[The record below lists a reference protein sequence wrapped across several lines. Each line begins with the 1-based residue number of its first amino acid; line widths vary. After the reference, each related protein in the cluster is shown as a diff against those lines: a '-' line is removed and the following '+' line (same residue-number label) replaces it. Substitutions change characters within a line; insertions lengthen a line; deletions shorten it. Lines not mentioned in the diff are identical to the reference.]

1 MRHSCLC
8 FGSAGVSFSTAVLSF
23 GPAICLFAAAAFSV
37 PMLAQI
43 SDSTETARERM
54 HHTDQWGMIA
64 AHLPDPAT
72 AAPKDLELQADIL
85 RARRFPEDALD
96 YYKYAMARGGD
107 QATLLN
113 KLGITELEMRN
124 IELGR
129 AYFHRAVTL
138 NKNDAD
144 AWNNLGAVEFVDG
157 RGTEAISDYK
167 RAVKLKKKD
176 AVFHANLGSAYF
188 ERKEYSSA
196 RKEMA
201 VALKLD
207 PQVYNRDGIGAGIEA
222 HVLSSVDRARFS
234 FEMARLFALNKDEDQ
249 MLYWLA
255 KANDAGIDILREMHK
270 DAALS
275 AFQNDPRVVTMVKNA
290 EELRLR
296 QVSVVDSQFRIAG

>member
-1 MRHSCLC
+1 M
-8 FGSAGVSFSTAVLSF
+8 
-23 GPAICLFAAAAFSV
+23 AAQ
-37 PMLAQI
+37 L

-54 HHTDQWGMIA
+54 HHSDQWALIA

-72 AAPKDLELQADIL
+72 ATPQELELEADIL
-85 RARRFPEDALD
+85 RARRFPEDAMD

-107 QATLLN
+107 QAKLLN

-129 AYFHRAVTL
+129 AYFHRAVAM
-138 NKNDAD
+138 NKKDAD

-157 RGTEAISDYK
+157 RADEAISDYK
-167 RAVKLKKKD
+167 RAVKLKKRD

-188 ERKEYSSA
+188 QRKDYGVA

-201 VALKLD
+201 TALKLD
-207 PQVYNRDGIGAGIEA
+207 PLVFTRDGGGAGVEA
-222 HVLSSVDRARFS
+222 HVLSSGDRARFS

-255 KANDAGIDILREMHK
+255 KASDAGIDIQREMHK
-270 DAALS
+270 DAALA
-275 AFQNDPRVVTMVKNA
+275 AFEKDPRVVTLVKNA
-290 EELRLR
+290 DALRR
-296 QVSVVDSQFRIAG
+296 NTSA

>member
-1 MRHSCLC
+1 MRRSCVS
-8 FGSAGVSFSTAVLSF
+8 FGSAVLSF
-23 GPAICLFAAAAFSV
+23 GSAAFSV
-37 PMLAQI
+37 GPAVSLIAAAVFSVPLAAQL
-43 SDSTETARERM
+43 SDATETARERM
-54 HHTDQWGMIA
+54 HHSDQWALIA

-72 AAPKDLELQADIL
+72 ATPQELELEADIL
-85 RARRFPEDALD
+85 RARRFPDDAMD

-107 QATLLN
+107 QAKLLN

-129 AYFHRAVTL
+129 AYFHRAVAL

-157 RGTEAISDYK
+157 RADEAIADYK
-167 RAVKLKKKD
+167 RAVKLKKRD

-188 ERKEYSSA
+188 QRKDYGVA

-201 VALKLD
+201 TALKLD
-207 PQVYNRDGIGAGIEA
+207 PLVFTRDGSGAGVEA
-222 HVLSSVDRARFS
+222 HVLSSGDRARFS

-255 KANDAGIDILREMHK
+255 KASDAGIDIQREMHK
-270 DAALS
+270 DAALA
-275 AFQNDPRVVTMVKNA
+275 AFEKDPRVVTLVKNA
-290 EELRLR
+290 DALK
-296 QVSVVDSQFRIAG
+296 AGRNTSA